1 MGGAESYLSLAIPE
15 FVQQG
20 NRLALLYECPE
31 EPPTP
36 TIDPRDL
43 DIPRWCSTD
52 LGPEATLQRV
62 REWDPDI
69 VYSHGLEADALEEA
83 LVSQFPVV
91 FHAHN
96 YYGTCLTGSK
106 RHAFPSPRPC
116 HRRFG
121 AACLILHYP
130 RRCGG
135 LHVGTMARSY
145 ATQKQRRLRLPRYRG
160 VIVASSH
167 MAAEYARHGVASS
180 RLHQLPYPV
189 PSHRVG
195 ETHAPTTPLLT
206 NVLFMSRLTD
216 LKGGTHLLRAL
227 RDASD
232 ALDRRLTLR
241 VAGTGPEQPRLEAL
255 AKRLNV
261 PTTFCGWVRGA
272 GRDRLFQE
280 ADVLA
285 IPSLWP
291 EPFGIVGIE
300 AATYGVPSAGY
311 AVGGIVDWLEP
322 GVTGELA
329 PGDPPTARGLA
340 DALVRVLESPAY
352 YQSLCDGAKQMA
364 TRYTPEGY
372 FQRLQDIMEQVI
384 AAWHSGD
391 QDASVCQ
398 DA

>member
-1 MGGAESYLSLAIPE
+1 
-15 FVQQG
+15 
-20 NRLALLYECPE
+20 
-31 EPPTP
+31 
-36 TIDPRDL
+36 
-43 DIPRWCSTD
+43 
-52 LGPEATLQRV
+52 
-62 REWDPDI
+62 
-69 VYSHGLEADALEEA
+69 
-83 LVSQFPVV
+83 
-91 FHAHN
+91 
-96 YYGTCLTGSK
+96 
-106 RHAFPSPRPC
+106 
-116 HRRFG
+116 
-121 AACLILHYP
+121 
-130 RRCGG
+130 
-135 LHVGTMARSY
+135 
-145 ATQKQRRLRLPRYRG
+145 
-160 VIVASSH
+160 
-167 MAAEYARHGVASS
+167 
-180 RLHQLPYPV
+180 
-189 PSHRVG
+189 
-195 ETHAPTTPLLT
+195 
-206 NVLFMSRLTD
+206 MSRLTD
-216 LKGGTHLLRAL
+216 LKGGTHLLRAM

-232 ALDRRLTLR
+232 ALARGLTLR

-272 GRDRLFQE
+272 DRDRLFQE

-285 IPSLWP
+285 VPSLWP

-384 AAWHSGD
+384 AAWHRGD
-391 QDASVCQ
+391 QDASV
-398 DA
+398 